1 MTDNNPTTTT
11 TTTTT
16 SSTAATGKRTPWT
29 AADYGMPIDVTRGA
43 AWKLADSGVAP
54 LVAQARGY
62 EAVADRDA
70 AKAFAAKQR
79 SADGRTRTLTSL
91 TGLLHDG
98 LDDVLTMP
106 WYGVRTVAEDGF
118 RARARDFQYRP
129 STPEID
135 VNGKA
140 RKYQWLPGAE
150 MALDLHPATPA
161 AWIDDSNVKLAL
173 VEGLLK
179 ADSLLTAL
187 LIETAGF
194 DELGLAG
201 DRDEALTRLQALM
214 EKVPAQ
220 LAVLPVATASVTT
233 WNHPGQWREL
243 KLKGRAATVLF
254 DGDLAKNPMVW
265 RETDKARRFL
275 FERTGVEACLLE
287 LWSASVE
294 AAKLSTDLDVDQKVG
309 IDEYLTRIGGFF
321 DAMDLRTPMLP
332 PEPEKRTEHKPG
344 DWRVR
349 PGCKAIVEELVRSQ
363 IPGGADYWETR
374 SLIGMEI
381 LEIRRTRLPGEDEVR
396 TGTISD
402 DGDSFATE
410 EAHVRF
416 HVLPV
421 GADPEYDEVATYD
434 VRVPSSAL
442 AATRT
447 SDWNAMLSKGVM
459 RVPAEVLA
467 HPHFPPRDM
476 SNWLAAVKLASDPD
490 ITNGWSRMGWV
501 PTGRGGAFL
510 VGDKVIAATEEEER
524 STALGLTTA
533 QNPRV
538 RSWGVQDSYHSMT
551 HREWQQALVK
561 DVRDAVNTVYGAF
574 RDRSTAAIV
583 LSLMLRPTM
592 PLRGTGSVAFF
603 TGPAGSGKSFAA
615 SCVLAGWGARATSW
629 THQSLPGTAADTIA
643 STEEVLAQAPLHVLD
658 DLAPSSDS
666 GRSASKTAS
675 VEDLI
680 RPVFN
685 GTSRRRKGDQ
695 PVPDAIA
702 HLLVTGENLSSVESI
717 RQRTWEVDVAGG
729 LLVDGGREKFE
740 AARADGLFTRLTGYA
755 IRQWLVGAD
764 GTARDWADVITAAE
778 EMIDN
783 AVFEVTELATERLG
797 EAGLTGAHREIEKTA
812 NLLAPTLGLAD
823 YYTFCLRQLGIDPKT
838 DPVDELFGTGLLNDL
853 VGHALA
859 AAEEHARHTPGRLAL
874 KAVAL
879 LLSTGKAHLT
889 NPVTPGAPPA
899 GTDAEKMAAG
909 WQLRG
914 DTWLPQGQAIGVT
927 GRTAKGL
934 HLVILNATAAF
945 TQAAKEYPNLIP
957 AGSTARAAW
966 ASLNGELE
974 LVPGGIANPGGRIRL
989 TDGEASGSGDN
1000 RVFGL
1005 GVLWD
1010 GLMGLAE

>member
-1 MTDNNPTTTT
+1 MIDNNPTTTT
-11 TTTTT
+11 
-16 SSTAATGKRTPWT
+16 SSTVATGKRTPWT
-29 AADYGMPIDVTRGA
+29 AADYGMPIGVTRGA

-62 EAVADRDA
+62 QAITDREA
-70 AKAFAAKQR
+70 AKAFAGLQR
-79 SADGRTRTLTSL
+79 SADGRTKTLTTL
-91 TGLLHDG
+91 TTLLHDG

-106 WYGVRTVAEDGF
+106 WYSMRTVAEDGMKS
-118 RARARDFQYRP
+118 RARDFQYRP
-129 STPEID
+129 STPEMKAD
-135 VNGKA
+135 GKLA
-140 RKYQWLPGAE
+140 KYTWLPGST
-150 MALDLHPATPA
+150 MTLDIHPATPTE
-161 AWIDDSNVKLAL
+161 WLDNGRVEIML
-173 VEGLLK
+173 VEGMLK
-179 ADSLLTAL
+179 ADSLLSAL
-187 LIETAGF
+187 LAETAGY
-194 DELGLAG
+194 DKLGLAA

-214 EKVPAQ
+214 KDVPSQ
-220 LAVLPVATASVTT
+220 VAVLPVAASSVTT
-233 WNHPGQWREL
+233 WHHPEQWRGL
-243 KLKGRAATVLF
+243 KVKGRRTTVVF
-254 DGDLAKNPMVW
+254 DGDLAKNAMVW
-265 RETDKARRFL
+265 RETDKARREL
-275 FERTGVEACLLE
+275 YRLTGVEACLLE
-287 LWSASVE
+287 LWNPSVE
-294 AAKLSTDLDVDQKVG
+294 AAKLSTDLDADQKIG
-309 IDEYLTRIGGFF
+309 IDEYLTRIGGFH
-321 DAMDLRTPMLP
+321 DAIDLHTVHMP

-344 DWRVR
+344 EWRVR
-349 PGCKAIVEELVRSQ
+349 PGCQAIVEELVRSQ

-421 GADPEYDEVATYD
+421 GADPEFDEVATYD

-447 SDWNAMLSKGVM
+447 SDWNAMLTKGLM
-459 RVPAEVLA
+459 RMPAEVLA
-467 HPHFPPRDM
+467 HPHFPPQDM
-476 SNWLAAVKLASDPD
+476 AKWLPAVKNASDPD

-501 PTGRGGAFL
+501 PTGRGGAYL

-561 DVRDAVNTVYGAF
+561 DVRDAVTTVYGAF
-574 RDRSTAAIV
+574 RDRATAAIV

-592 PLRGTGSVAFF
+592 PIRGTGSVAFF

-666 GRSASKTAS
+666 GRSSSKTAS

-680 RPVFN
+680 RSVFN

-717 RQRTWEVDVAGG
+717 RQRTWEVNVAAG

-755 IRQWLVGAD
+755 IRQWLIGAD
-764 GTARDWADVITAAE
+764 GTARDWSAVITAAE

-797 EAGLTGAHREIEKTA
+797 EAGLTGAHREIEKTI

-823 YYTFCLRQLGIDPKT
+823 YYTFCLYQLGIDPKT
-838 DPVDELFGTGLLNDL
+838 DPVSELFGTGLLGDL

-859 AAEEHARHTPGRLAL
+859 AAEEHAQRTPGRLAL

-889 NPVTPGAPPA
+889 NPTTPGAPPA

-927 GRTAKGL
+927 GKTAKGL
-934 HLVILNATAAF
+934 HLVILNSTAAF

-989 TDGEASGSGDN
+989 TDGESSGNGDN